1 MVGQLNE
8 LTSLPEIEADEK
20 YQWEICATKLYGII
34 SSLMPTASADNLA
47 ILASIH
53 DDFDAGFASVPADIY
68 ERSVAFGQAIAGPS
82 MIIPPQ
88 MEVTNAIST
97 TSLQTMFPP
106 VGDGMWIPT
115 PPGYSAALPA
125 ILG

>member
-20 YQWEICATKLYGII
+20 YQWEICANEALYGII

-68 ERSVAFGQAIAGPS
+68 GDAFSGFRSGHR
-82 MIIPPQ
+82 
-88 MEVTNAIST
+88 
-97 TSLQTMFPP
+97 
-106 VGDGMWIPT
+106 
-115 PPGYSAALPA
+115 
-125 ILG
+125 